1 MSQNLYR
8 KMKKEITLTDVLLN
22 QQLGEKRRHYCH
34 LHLAGEVP
42 VTGDRAGA
50 VMILREDSC
59 GSW

>member
-1 MSQNLYR
+1 
-8 KMKKEITLTDVLLN
+8 MKKEITLTDVLLN